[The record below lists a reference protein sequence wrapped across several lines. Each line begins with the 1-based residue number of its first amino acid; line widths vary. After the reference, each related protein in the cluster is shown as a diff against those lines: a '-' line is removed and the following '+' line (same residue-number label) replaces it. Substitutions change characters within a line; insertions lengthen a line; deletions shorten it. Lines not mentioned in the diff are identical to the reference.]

1 MMKSRILRLGRSS
14 RIIRVGPKCNHRC
27 LNKRERQGKISL
39 QMEERGVTD
48 DLNKEG
54 GGLEDGRRGP
64 EPRNAG
70 NATVEAGRGQVSN
83 SPLGS
88 LEDARL
94 G

>member
-1 MMKSRILRLGRSS
+1 
-14 RIIRVGPKCNHRC
+14 
-27 LNKRERQGKISL
+27 
-39 QMEERGVTD
+39 MEERGVTD
-48 DLNKEG
+48 DLDKEG

-70 NATVEAGRGQVSN
+70 NATVEAGRGQVAN

-88 LEDARL
+88 LEDDLL